1 MKYLLQIANAIAQR
15 KRDETLQQLTRDQE
29 LKIEGEITK
38 LSGKDI
44 DKILDIIFPK
54 GVPTDSN
61 FYNLI
66 EEVQYYAGFKPL
78 STTLA
83 AHLWVNAYHR
93 LSPDNRM
100 LLLQSLLDESTG
112 GFWTAIRLL
121 PEFCSRIELEPT
133 FTTVWFFELTDRVKG
148 DLAGGDVFKAVG
160 KYAFHFP
167 ESGLKVFKKYVS
179 EGLDELKLSLAAI
192 LLGTVRSRASQGYIA
207 KESIKKWDDQLQNNP
222 NTTLR
227 LCYHRSLIASFE
239 LGTISIK
246 ELDVKLSKMLDG
258 VREEIGEAFN
268 TAYRCLLGK
277 LSDNNF
283 VGYAINW
290 FSKNASGQIPD
301 LAKYCVVDAMW
312 RLCSVRGGES
322 RLVVVDLTKAN
333 NLLAAIQPIPND
345 NLGTWHQLEYYLV
358 DRLHEGP
365 AAFEDI
371 FMKLVES
378 NTEGL
383 LAQLQKGKF
392 SYLKS
397 EMAKYNIEELVVNC
411 LISPEH
417 EKRVIGKF
425 LFQEVKMNSLSQEV
439 LSKADE
445 SQLKVALQEFIRQP
459 SLGEKASQ
467 YLLFIEPRFRQVSS
481 GLQKIFKDEMVMQAI
496 NYPGACLERWKKI
509 NNPSDLLQ
517 DVIKV
522 AEEYFNN
529 LNKIKDSPAISFSFV
544 GYIKAVEI
552 KYNEFSSQVAR
563 KAHEKSVFAKLAK
576 NVQIIY
582 GSRWSIMVEGKL
594 GEDTSFSELSSSME
608 FPRLEIIDPEG
619 RALRRLKASTKI
631 NELGKNNVVS

>member
-1 MKYLLQIANAIAQR
+1 MKYLLQIANAIARR
-15 KRDETLQQLTRDQE
+15 KRDETLQKLTRDQE
-29 LKIEGEITK
+29 SEIEGEITK
-38 LSGKDI
+38 LSGEDI
-44 DKILDIIFPK
+44 DKILDIIFPQ
-54 GVPTDSN
+54 GIPSDSN
-61 FYNLI
+61 FYNLV

-78 STTLA
+78 STTLV

-93 LSPDNRM
+93 LSPDNQII
-100 LLLQSLLDESTG
+100 LLQSLLDKNTG
-112 GFWTAIRLL
+112 GFWTAIRSL
-121 PEFCSRIELEPT
+121 PEFCSRIDLEPI
-133 FTTVWFFELTDRVKG
+133 FTTVWFFELANRVKG

-167 ESGLKVFKKYVS
+167 ESGLKVFEKYVS

-227 LCYHRSLIASFE
+227 LCYHRSLIASFD
-239 LGTISIK
+239 LDTISIK

-283 VGYAINW
+283 VGYTINW

-312 RLCSVRGGES
+312 RLCGVRGGES
-322 RLVVVDLTKAN
+322 RLVDLTEAN
-333 NLLAAIQPIPND
+333 NLLVAIQPIPND
-345 NLGTWHQLEYYLV
+345 NLGTWRQLEYYLV
-358 DRLHEGP
+358 DRLHEGS
-365 AAFEDI
+365 ASFEDI
-371 FMKLVES
+371 FTKLVGV
-378 NTEGL
+378 NAEGL
-383 LAQLQKGKF
+383 LAQLQEGKF

-397 EMAKYNIEELVVNC
+397 EMGKYNIEELVVNC
-411 LISPEH
+411 LISSER

-445 SQLKVALQEFIRQP
+445 SQLKVALLEFIRQP
-459 SLGEKASQ
+459 FLGEKVSQ

-481 GLQKIFKDEMVMQAI
+481 GLQKILKDEMVMQAI

-552 KYNEFSSQVAR
+552 KYNDFSSQVAR
-563 KAHEKSVFAKLAK
+563 KAHEKSIFSKLAK

-582 GSRWSIMVEGKL
+582 GSRWSMYVEGNL
-594 GEDTSFSELSSSME
+594 GEDTSFSEFSSSME

-619 RALRRLKASTKI
+619 MALRRLKVSTRI